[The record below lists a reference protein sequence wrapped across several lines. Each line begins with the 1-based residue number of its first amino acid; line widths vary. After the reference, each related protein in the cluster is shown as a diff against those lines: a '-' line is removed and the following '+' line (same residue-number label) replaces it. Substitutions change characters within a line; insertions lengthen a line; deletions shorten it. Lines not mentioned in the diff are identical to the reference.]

1 MMILEDDD
9 PLDFFLDLTEENLE
23 DSKETLD
30 SIATIIVDQD
40 PDKSL
45 RLHPEAAGHSSFKQ
59 DGDDERPR
67 FDDQVPSGDSH
78 VTATQLAH
86 IVKVGNLNP
95 CTLRLFSIVQSF
107 LTLLSFSHI

>member
-9 PLDFFLDLTEENLE
+9 PLDFFLDSAEENLE

-45 RLHPEAAGHSSFKQ
+45 RLHSEAAGHSSLKQ
-59 DGDDERPR
+59 ESDDELPR

-78 VTATQLAH
+78 ITATQLAH
-86 IVKVGNLNP
+86 IVKVASLNLY
-95 CTLRLFSIVQSF
+95 TSRLF
-107 LTLLSFSHI
+107 L